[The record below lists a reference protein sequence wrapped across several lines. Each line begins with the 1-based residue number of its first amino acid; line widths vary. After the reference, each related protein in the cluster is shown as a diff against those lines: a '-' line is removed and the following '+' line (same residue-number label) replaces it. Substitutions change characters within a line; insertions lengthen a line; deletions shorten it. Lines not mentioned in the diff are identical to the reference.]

1 MIDIDVTH
9 YTYHVSHY
17 YRNTWDVH
25 LTFRYNVQHPT
36 VTACGILWSFRV
48 QNVLR
53 YYAFHRLQVAM
64 KLRDLRATYILSGFT
79 IVPCIIQ
86 K

>member
-1 MIDIDVTH
+1 MIDINVTH

-25 LTFRYNVQHPT
+25 LTIRYNVQHPT

-64 KLRDLRATYILSGFT
+64 KLRDLRATYILSGRGLL
-79 IVPCIIQ
+79 
-86 K
+86 